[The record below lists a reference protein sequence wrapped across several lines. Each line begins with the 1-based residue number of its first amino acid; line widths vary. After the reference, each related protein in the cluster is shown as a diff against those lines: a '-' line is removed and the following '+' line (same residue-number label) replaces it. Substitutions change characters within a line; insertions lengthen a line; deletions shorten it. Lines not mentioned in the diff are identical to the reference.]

1 MSRKHKKISISSRIE
16 AIDEVVVSS
25 VDFAR
30 SIGFE
35 EDAIFD
41 INMAVREAVANAV
54 KHGNKLDE
62 KKDVIII
69 LNEISNGLEII
80 VRDFGAGFAVE
91 SVPDPTNPLNLLKE
105 TGRGILFIRNFVDS
119 VEWNN
124 HPEGGTLVEMVKN
137 C

>member
-41 INMAVREAVANAV
+41 IDMAVREAVANAV

-80 VRDFGAGFAVE
+80 VRDFGVGFAIE
-91 SVPDPTNPLNLLKE
+91 SVPDPTNPANLLKE

-119 VEWNN
+119 VEWHN